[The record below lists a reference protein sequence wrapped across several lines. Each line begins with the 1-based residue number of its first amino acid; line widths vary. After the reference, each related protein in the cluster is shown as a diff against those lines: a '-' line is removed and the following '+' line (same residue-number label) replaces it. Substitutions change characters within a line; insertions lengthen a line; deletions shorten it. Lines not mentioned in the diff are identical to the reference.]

1 MIWSKEYEKCISCE
15 TTKWEHLSSG
25 FCLKCYPLIKKR
37 EVIKQW
43 NLHKKE
49 TLRAISPISEE
60 IIDHLIKWNEL
71 EITQKNLLVQL
82 DERLSLYKRFNTPGK
97 IEASDIE
104 KLFNEGISN
113 LITNSVDLKLPNEI
127 VNEYQSL
134 FDNKQRQIVYKSF
147 LYILISKKFNLDVW
161 KRNYTETCV

>member
-1 MIWSKEYEKCISCE
+1 MFSRVCIS
-15 TTKWEHLSSG
+15 H
-25 FCLKCYPLIKKR
+25 
-37 EVIKQW
+37 
-43 NLHKKE
+43 
-49 TLRAISPISEE
+49 
-60 IIDHLIKWNEL
+60 D
-71 EITQKNLLVQL
+71 
-82 DERLSLYKRFNTPGK
+82 LYHNKPEK

-127 VNEYQSL
+127 VNEFQCL

-161 KRNYTETCV
+161 KRNYIETCV